1 MTSNCVGVMGFSL
14 YLFDSIYF
22 NLTGGKTS
30 WPFCNGSRLGDGLP
44 SESFTISED
53 SHSSTISCGVESS
66 FDSTVVPR
74 IIDNNKPLITRFPF
88 SNGLRV
94 LVSRELIG
102 GKYLYK
108 FPGGG
113 LQYGEGL
120 IEGLQRESME
130 EMNQNLKNIKHFY
143 TTDFFQQSQFDSK
156 DQLIAIY
163 YLVLQKKPAK

>member
-1 MTSNCVGVMGFSL
+1 MNRKIKSFNLRVYAL
-14 YLFDSIYF
+14 IIERDSI
-22 NLTGGKTS
+22 
-30 WPFCNGSRLGDGLP
+30 
-44 SESFTISED
+44 
-53 SHSSTISCGVESS
+53 
-66 FDSTVVPR
+66 
-74 IIDNNKPLITRFPF
+74 
-88 SNGLRV
+88 

-163 YLVLQKKPAK
+163 YKANLTSKINNKLKVPIKDFPVFEWKKITDFSALKDLHFPIDKFVFNLLKNHNID

>member
-1 MTSNCVGVMGFSL
+1 MNRKIKSFNLRVYAL
-14 YLFDSIYF
+14 IIERDSI
-22 NLTGGKTS
+22 
-30 WPFCNGSRLGDGLP
+30 
-44 SESFTISED
+44 
-53 SHSSTISCGVESS
+53 
-66 FDSTVVPR
+66 
-74 IIDNNKPLITRFPF
+74 
-88 SNGLRV
+88 
-94 LVSRELIG
+94 LVSRELID

-130 EMNQNLKNIKHFY
+130 EMSQNLKNIKHFY

-163 YLVLQKKPAK
+163 YKAKLTSKINNKLKVPIKDFPVFEWKKITDFSEKELHFPTDKFVFNLLKNHNID

>member
-1 MTSNCVGVMGFSL
+1 MNRKIKSFNLRVYAL
-14 YLFDSIYF
+14 IIERDSI
-22 NLTGGKTS
+22 
-30 WPFCNGSRLGDGLP
+30 
-44 SESFTISED
+44 
-53 SHSSTISCGVESS
+53 
-66 FDSTVVPR
+66 
-74 IIDNNKPLITRFPF
+74 
-88 SNGLRV
+88 

-120 IEGLQRESME
+120 IKGLQRESME

-163 YLVLQKKPAK
+163 YKANLTSKINNKLKVPIKDFPVFEWKKITDFSVKDLHFPTDQFVFNLLKNHNID

>member
-1 MTSNCVGVMGFSL
+1 MNRKIKSFNLRVYAL
-14 YLFDSIYF
+14 IIERDSI
-22 NLTGGKTS
+22 
-30 WPFCNGSRLGDGLP
+30 
-44 SESFTISED
+44 
-53 SHSSTISCGVESS
+53 
-66 FDSTVVPR
+66 
-74 IIDNNKPLITRFPF
+74 
-88 SNGLRV
+88 

-163 YLVLQKKPAK
+163 YKAKLTSKINNKLKVPIKDFPVFEWKKITDFSDKELHFPIDKFVFNLLKNHNID

>member
-1 MTSNCVGVMGFSL
+1 MNRKIKSFNLRVYAL
-14 YLFDSIYF
+14 IIERDSI
-22 NLTGGKTS
+22 
-30 WPFCNGSRLGDGLP
+30 
-44 SESFTISED
+44 
-53 SHSSTISCGVESS
+53 
-66 FDSTVVPR
+66 
-74 IIDNNKPLITRFPF
+74 
-88 SNGLRV
+88 

-163 YLVLQKKPAK
+163 YKAKLTSKINNRLKVPIKDFPVFEWKKITDFSDKELHFPTDKFVFNLLKNHNID

>member
-1 MTSNCVGVMGFSL
+1 MNRKIKSFNLRVYAL
-14 YLFDSIYF
+14 IIERDSI
-22 NLTGGKTS
+22 
-30 WPFCNGSRLGDGLP
+30 
-44 SESFTISED
+44 
-53 SHSSTISCGVESS
+53 
-66 FDSTVVPR
+66 
-74 IIDNNKPLITRFPF
+74 
-88 SNGLRV
+88 

-113 LQYGEGL
+113 LEYGEGL

-130 EMNQNLKNIKHFY
+130 EMNQNLKDIEHFY

-163 YLVLQKKPAK
+163 YKAKLTSKINNKLKVPIKDLPVFEWKKIIDFSEEDLHFPTDKFVFNLLKNHNID

>member
-1 MTSNCVGVMGFSL
+1 MNRKIKSFNLRVYAL
-14 YLFDSIYF
+14 IIERDSI
-22 NLTGGKTS
+22 
-30 WPFCNGSRLGDGLP
+30 
-44 SESFTISED
+44 
-53 SHSSTISCGVESS
+53 
-66 FDSTVVPR
+66 
-74 IIDNNKPLITRFPF
+74 
-88 SNGLRV
+88 
-94 LVSRELIG
+94 LVSRELID

-163 YLVLQKKPAK
+163 YKAKLTLKINNKLKVPIKDFPVFEWKKITDFSDKELHFPTDKFVFNLLKNHNID

>member
-1 MTSNCVGVMGFSL
+1 MNRKIKSFNLRVYAL
-14 YLFDSIYF
+14 IIERDSI
-22 NLTGGKTS
+22 
-30 WPFCNGSRLGDGLP
+30 
-44 SESFTISED
+44 
-53 SHSSTISCGVESS
+53 
-66 FDSTVVPR
+66 
-74 IIDNNKPLITRFPF
+74 
-88 SNGLRV
+88 

-156 DQLIAIY
+156 DQIIAIY
-163 YLVLQKKPAK
+163 YKAKLSSKINNKLKVPIKDFPVFEWKKITDFSDKELHFPTDKFVFNLLKNHNID

>member
-1 MTSNCVGVMGFSL
+1 MNRKIKSFNLRVYAL
-14 YLFDSIYF
+14 IIERDSI
-22 NLTGGKTS
+22 
-30 WPFCNGSRLGDGLP
+30 
-44 SESFTISED
+44 
-53 SHSSTISCGVESS
+53 
-66 FDSTVVPR
+66 
-74 IIDNNKPLITRFPF
+74 
-88 SNGLRV
+88 

-163 YLVLQKKPAK
+163 YKAKLTSKINNKLKVPIKDFPVFEWKKIKDFYDKELHFPTDKFVFNLLKNHNID

>member
-1 MTSNCVGVMGFSL
+1 MNRKIKSFNLRVYAL
-14 YLFDSIYF
+14 IIERDSI
-22 NLTGGKTS
+22 
-30 WPFCNGSRLGDGLP
+30 
-44 SESFTISED
+44 
-53 SHSSTISCGVESS
+53 
-66 FDSTVVPR
+66 
-74 IIDNNKPLITRFPF
+74 
-88 SNGLRV
+88 
-94 LVSRELIG
+94 LVSRELID

-163 YLVLQKKPAK
+163 YKAKLTSKINNKLKVPIKDFPVFEWKKITDFSEKELHFPTDKFVFNLLKNHNID

>member
-1 MTSNCVGVMGFSL
+1 MNRKIKSFNLRVYAL
-14 YLFDSIYF
+14 IIERDSI
-22 NLTGGKTS
+22 
-30 WPFCNGSRLGDGLP
+30 
-44 SESFTISED
+44 
-53 SHSSTISCGVESS
+53 
-66 FDSTVVPR
+66 
-74 IIDNNKPLITRFPF
+74 
-88 SNGLRV
+88 

-130 EMNQNLKNIKHFY
+130 EMSQNLKNIKHFY

-163 YLVLQKKPAK
+163 YKAKLTSKINNKLKVPIKDFPVFEWKKITDFSDKELHFPTDKFVFNLLKNHNID

>member
-1 MTSNCVGVMGFSL
+1 MNKEIKSFNLRVYAL
-14 YLFDSIYF
+14 IIERDSI
-22 NLTGGKTS
+22 
-30 WPFCNGSRLGDGLP
+30 
-44 SESFTISED
+44 
-53 SHSSTISCGVESS
+53 
-66 FDSTVVPR
+66 
-74 IIDNNKPLITRFPF
+74 
-88 SNGLRV
+88 

-163 YLVLQKKPAK
+163 YKAKLTSKINNKLKVPIKDFPVFEWKKITDFSDKELHFPTDKFVFNLLKNHNID

>member
-1 MTSNCVGVMGFSL
+1 MNRKIKSFNLRVYAL
-14 YLFDSIYF
+14 IIERDSI
-22 NLTGGKTS
+22 
-30 WPFCNGSRLGDGLP
+30 
-44 SESFTISED
+44 
-53 SHSSTISCGVESS
+53 
-66 FDSTVVPR
+66 
-74 IIDNNKPLITRFPF
+74 
-88 SNGLRV
+88 

-102 GKYLYK
+102 GRYLYK

-163 YLVLQKKPAK
+163 YKAKLTSKINNKLKVPIKDFPVFEWKKITDFSDKELHFPTDKFVFNLLKNHNID

>member
-1 MTSNCVGVMGFSL
+1 MNRKIKSFNLRVYAL
-14 YLFDSIYF
+14 IIERDSI
-22 NLTGGKTS
+22 
-30 WPFCNGSRLGDGLP
+30 
-44 SESFTISED
+44 
-53 SHSSTISCGVESS
+53 
-66 FDSTVVPR
+66 
-74 IIDNNKPLITRFPF
+74 
-88 SNGLRV
+88 
-94 LVSRELIG
+94 LVSRELID

-113 LQYGEGL
+113 LQHGEGL

-163 YLVLQKKPAK
+163 YKAKLTSKINNKLKVPIKDFPVFEWKKITDFSDKELHFPTDKFVFNLLKNHNID

>member
-1 MTSNCVGVMGFSL
+1 MNRKIKSFNLRVYAL
-14 YLFDSIYF
+14 IIERDSI
-22 NLTGGKTS
+22 
-30 WPFCNGSRLGDGLP
+30 
-44 SESFTISED
+44 
-53 SHSSTISCGVESS
+53 
-66 FDSTVVPR
+66 
-74 IIDNNKPLITRFPF
+74 
-88 SNGLRV
+88 

-163 YLVLQKKPAK
+163 YKAKLTSKINNKLKVPIKDFPVFESKKITDFSEKELHFPTDKFVFNLLKNHNID

>member
-1 MTSNCVGVMGFSL
+1 MNRKIKSFNLRVYAL
-14 YLFDSIYF
+14 IIERDSI
-22 NLTGGKTS
+22 
-30 WPFCNGSRLGDGLP
+30 
-44 SESFTISED
+44 
-53 SHSSTISCGVESS
+53 
-66 FDSTVVPR
+66 
-74 IIDNNKPLITRFPF
+74 
-88 SNGLRV
+88 
-94 LVSRELIG
+94 LVSRELID

-163 YLVLQKKPAK
+163 YKAKLTSKINNRLKVPIKDFPVFEWKKITDFSDKELHFPTDKFVFNLLKNHNID

>member
-1 MTSNCVGVMGFSL
+1 MNRKIKSFNLRVYAL
-14 YLFDSIYF
+14 IIERDSI
-22 NLTGGKTS
+22 
-30 WPFCNGSRLGDGLP
+30 
-44 SESFTISED
+44 
-53 SHSSTISCGVESS
+53 
-66 FDSTVVPR
+66 
-74 IIDNNKPLITRFPF
+74 
-88 SNGLRV
+88 

-163 YLVLQKKPAK
+163 YKAKLTSKINNKLKVPIKDFPVFEWKKITDFLEKELHFPTDKFVFNLLKNHNID